1 MINYVMLVAA
11 LALSAIAA
19 YYSIAGLA
27 AIFAAAVVPIIV
39 MGSILEVSKLVVA
52 SWLYRNWTELPK
64 LLKSYFFVS
73 VIILMMLTSMGIFG
87 FLSKAHLDQ
96 TAPTGDIQAQV
107 SLIDEKINI
116 EKESINEARKTLAQL
131 DKQVNETMSRTA
143 NDTTT
148 KGIDRSVSIRKQQAK
163 ERKQLF
169 DTIGSSQNQIAKLQQ
184 EKAPLAQQVR
194 KVEAEVG
201 PIKYIAALIYGDN
214 PNQNVLEKAVRWV
227 IIMIVSVFDPLA
239 VLMLVGY
246 NWSVRKKEDDETKDF
261 FDRGKDIAKALDEA
275 DASGWE
281 KVWQPK
287 SEAWPEWE
295 ADDDTIPEEPID
307 PIKEFVNNQIQD
319 DTPLSSEQLWDA
331 YEEEPKQN
339 FDFLEGDDYI
349 ATPAPPPEPELGIKS
364 IEQEVEDLQK
374 TIEYDSAGRR
384 MTPAGR
390 AAR

>member
-11 LALSAIAA
+11 LALSAVAA

-27 AIFAAAVVPIIV
+27 AIFAAAVVPIVV

-148 KGIDRSVSIRKQQAK
+148 KGIDRSVTIRKQQAK

-169 DTIGSSQNQIAKLQQ
+169 DTIGSNQAQIAKLQQ

-214 PNQNVLEKAVRWV
+214 PDQNVLEKAVRWV

-246 NWSVRKKEDDETKDF
+246 NWSTKRKEEEDETKDF
-261 FDRGKDIAKALDEA
+261 FDRGKEIAKALDEA

-287 SEAWPEWE
+287 TEAWPEYE
-295 ADDDTIPEEPID
+295 LDDGPLTDEQIED
-307 PIKEFVNNQIQD
+307 IKKSTNLD
-319 DTPLSSEQLWDA
+319 DA
-331 YEEEPKQN
+331 YDDPNQG
-339 FDFLEGDDYI
+339 FAFLEGDDYI
-349 ATPAPPPEPELGIKS
+349 ATPPPPPDPELGVKT
-364 IEQEVEDLQK
+364 IEQEVEELQK

-384 MTPAGR
+384 ITPDTLHKKH
-390 AAR
+390 